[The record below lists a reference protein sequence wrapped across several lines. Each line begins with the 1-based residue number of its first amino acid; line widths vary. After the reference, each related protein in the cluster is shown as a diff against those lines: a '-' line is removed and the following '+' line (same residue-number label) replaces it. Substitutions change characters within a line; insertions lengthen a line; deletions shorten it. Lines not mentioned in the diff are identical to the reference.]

1 MARNR
6 NYPPTTIYQIHDYET
21 DTRDLEKAKAD
32 EHAEKL
38 HAPEGQLKDK
48 PYLTPAEAEM
58 LRELKRK
65 KGR

>member
-21 DTRDLEKAKAD
+21 DQRDLEKAKA
-32 EHAEKL
+32 EEKSDRL
-38 HAPEGQLKDK
+38 LSPERTTRDK
-48 PYLTPAEAEM
+48 AHLTPHEEEM
-58 LRELKRK
+58 LRELRGK